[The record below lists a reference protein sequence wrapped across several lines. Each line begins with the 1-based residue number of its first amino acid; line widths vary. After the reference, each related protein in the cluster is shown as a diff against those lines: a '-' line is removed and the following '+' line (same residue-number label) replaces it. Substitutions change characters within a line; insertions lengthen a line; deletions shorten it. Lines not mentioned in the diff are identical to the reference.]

1 MLKTFVVYFKKSLMT
16 IFLLGFITFL
26 IAGITNAIPILSQK
40 VFDEGILK
48 GNINSIIL
56 FTAVLIIIYFSRGI
70 LNYISDFL
78 LAKTSS
84 KVIADIKTDMIHK
97 TLNMPMS
104 FFDSK
109 STAYILSRINEA
121 NSLSSIFTPTVFS
134 FFSTSISMIG
144 ALIFIFSKSILI
156 FIICILFMPL
166 VYIISNSSLSVINK
180 YSKEMFETNAKTN
193 NKIHSTFEG
202 IVTLKQLNQE
212 KNVNKSISKEVFSL
226 AEKTVYQSKT
236 ISKSSQLLNVT
247 ILIIQTLIIGTIAY
261 LITQGRLQVGDYV
274 SLTQYVGM
282 VYAPITMFQGF
293 KITIQP
299 ALAAMSR
306 LNSLIGKTVP
316 DNKGIKVNKIESI
329 SLENVSFK
337 YETAHKEILKN
348 VNLDLNTGEKLA
360 LIGSNGSGKTTI
372 VKLLLGFYQTYLGNI
387 FINGTELKKIN
398 IKDLRDRIGII
409 PQNIY
414 LFEDT
419 IANNI
424 KIGNTMIKESEFRQK
439 IDLLKTNGI
448 LTDLDLNKKII
459 ENGKNLSKGQIQQI
473 AFARAFMKEFD
484 VLIFDEAISNMD
496 QKARQAFKKI
506 LSKEFSNKICIFI
519 SHDNEL
525 SSFINK
531 EFVLASNLNQED
543 KKEER
548 SR

>member
-1 MLKTFVVYFKKSLMT
+1 MS
-16 IFLLGFITFL
+16 IFLLGSITFL
-26 IAGITNAIPILSQK
+26 IAGITNSIPILSQK

-48 GNINSIIL
+48 RNVDSIIL
-56 FTAVLIIIYFSRGI
+56 FTVVLITIYLIRGI
-70 LNYISDFL
+70 LNYISDFV

-84 KVIADIKTDMIHK
+84 KVIADIKTEIVYK

-134 FFSTSISMIG
+134 FFSASISMIG
-144 ALIFIFSKSILI
+144 ALIYIFSKSILI
-156 FIICILFMPL
+156 FIICILFTPL

-180 YSKEMFETNAKTN
+180 YSKEMFETNARTN

-212 KNVNKSISKEVFSL
+212 NNVNKTISKEVFSL
-226 AEKTVYQSKT
+226 AEKTVKQSKT
-236 ISKSSQLLNVT
+236 ISKSSQLLNVA
-247 ILIIQTLIIGTIAY
+247 ILIIQSLVIGVIAY
-261 LITQGRLQVGDYV
+261 LITKGKLQVGDYV

-293 KITIQP
+293 KISIQP

-306 LNSLIGKTVP
+306 LNSLFGKTVP
-316 DNKGIKVNKIESI
+316 DNKGIKVNKIKTI

-348 VNLDLNTGEKLA
+348 INLDINTGEKLA
-360 LIGSNGSGKTTI
+360 LIGRNGSGKTTI
-372 VKLLLGFYQTYLGNI
+372 VKLLLGFYQNYLGNI
-387 FINGTELKKIN
+387 FINGIELRKIN
-398 IKDLRDRIGII
+398 IKELRDRVGII

-419 IANNI
+419 IVDNI
-424 KIGNTMIKESEFRQK
+424 KIGNAEITEREFQQK
-439 IDLLKTNGI
+439 IDLLQKNGI
-448 LTDLDLNKKII
+448 LTDLDLNKIII

-473 AFARAFMKEFD
+473 AFARAFIKGFD
-484 VLIFDEAISNMD
+484 VVIFDEATSNMD
-496 QKARQAFKKI
+496 KKARQAFKNF
-506 LSKEFSNKICIFI
+506 LSQEFSSQICIFI

-525 SSFINK
+525 SSFIDK
-531 EFVLASNLNQED
+531 EFVLPANLENKQ
-543 KKEER
+543 KER
-548 SR
+548 LQ

>member
-1 MLKTFVVYFKKSLMT
+1 MLKAFIVHFKKNFMS
-16 IFLLGFITFL
+16 IFLLGSITFL
-26 IAGITNAIPILSQK
+26 IAGITNSIPILSQK

-48 GNINSIIL
+48 RNVNSIIL
-56 FTAVLIIIYFSRGI
+56 FTVVLITIYLIRGI
-70 LNYISDFL
+70 LNYISDFV

-84 KVIADIKTDMIHK
+84 KVIADIKTEIVYK

-109 STAYILSRINEA
+109 STAYILSRINEV

-134 FFSTSISMIG
+134 FFSASISMIG
-144 ALIFIFSKSILI
+144 ALIYIFSKSILI
-156 FIICILFMPL
+156 FIICILFTPL
-166 VYIISNSSLSVINK
+166 VYIISNGSLSVINK
-180 YSKEMFETNAKTN
+180 FSKEMFETNARTN

-212 KNVNKSISKEVFSL
+212 NNVNKTISKEVFSL
-226 AEKTVYQSKT
+226 AEKTVKQSKT
-236 ISKSSQLLNVT
+236 ISKSSQLLNVA
-247 ILIIQTLIIGTIAY
+247 ILIIQSLVIGVIAY
-261 LITQGRLQVGDYV
+261 LITKGKLQVGDYV

-306 LNSLIGKTVP
+306 LNSLFGKTVP
-316 DNKGIKVNKIESI
+316 DNKGIKVNKIKTI

-348 VNLDLNTGEKLA
+348 INLDINTGEKLA
-360 LIGSNGSGKTTI
+360 LIGRNGSGKTTI
-372 VKLLLGFYQTYLGNI
+372 VKLLLGFYQNYLGNI
-387 FINGTELKKIN
+387 FINGIELRKIN
-398 IKDLRDRIGII
+398 IKELRDRVGII

-419 IANNI
+419 IVDNI
-424 KIGNTMIKESEFRQK
+424 KIGNAEITEREFQQK
-439 IDLLKTNGI
+439 INLLQKNGI
-448 LTDLDLNKKII
+448 LTDLDLNKIII

-473 AFARAFMKEFD
+473 AFARAFIKGFD
-484 VLIFDEAISNMD
+484 VVIFDEATSNMD
-496 QKARQAFKKI
+496 KKAKQAFKNF
-506 LSKEFSNKICIFI
+506 LSQEFSSQICIFI

-525 SSFINK
+525 SSFIDK
-531 EFVLASNLNQED
+531 EFVLPANLEN
-543 KKEER
+543 KHKER
-548 SR
+548 

>member
-1 MLKTFVVYFKKSLMT
+1 MLKAFIVHFKKIFMS
-16 IFLLGFITFL
+16 IFLLGSITFL
-26 IAGITNAIPILSQK
+26 IAGITNSIPILSQK

-48 GNINSIIL
+48 RNVDSIIL
-56 FTAVLIIIYFSRGI
+56 FTVVLITIYLIRGI
-70 LNYISDFL
+70 LNYISDFV

-84 KVIADIKTDMIHK
+84 KVIADIKTEIVYK

-134 FFSTSISMIG
+134 FFSASISMIG
-144 ALIFIFSKSILI
+144 ALIYIFSKSILI
-156 FIICILFMPL
+156 FIICILFTPL

-180 YSKEMFETNAKTN
+180 YSKEMFETNARTN

-212 KNVNKSISKEVFSL
+212 NNVNKTISKEVFSL
-226 AEKTVYQSKT
+226 AEKTVKQSKT
-236 ISKSSQLLNVT
+236 ISKSSQLLNVA
-247 ILIIQTLIIGTIAY
+247 ILIIQSLVIGVIAY
-261 LITQGRLQVGDYV
+261 LITKGKLQVGDYV

-293 KITIQP
+293 KISIQP

-306 LNSLIGKTVP
+306 LNSLFGKTVP
-316 DNKGIKVNKIESI
+316 DNKGIKVNKIKTI

-348 VNLDLNTGEKLA
+348 INLDINTGEKLA
-360 LIGSNGSGKTTI
+360 LIGRNGSGKTTI
-372 VKLLLGFYQTYLGNI
+372 VKLLLGFYQNYLGNI
-387 FINGTELKKIN
+387 FINGIELRKIN
-398 IKDLRDRIGII
+398 IKELRDRVGII

-419 IANNI
+419 IVDNI
-424 KIGNTMIKESEFRQK
+424 KIGNAEITEREFQQK
-439 IDLLKTNGI
+439 IDLLQKNGI
-448 LTDLDLNKKII
+448 LTDLDLNKIII

-473 AFARAFMKEFD
+473 AFARAFIKGFD
-484 VLIFDEAISNMD
+484 VVIFDEATSNMD
-496 QKARQAFKKI
+496 KKARQAFKNF
-506 LSKEFSNKICIFI
+506 LSQEFSSQICIFI

-525 SSFINK
+525 SSFIDK
-531 EFVLASNLNQED
+531 EFVLPANLENKQ
-543 KKEER
+543 KER
-548 SR
+548 LQ